1 MQTAATTTRRRAG
14 FSFTEVLFAVMIL
27 GLGFIM
33 VAAMF
38 PVTIRQTQETMHD
51 TVGAN
56 LAKAAAQYLQSIAT
70 DQVFP
75 ATKTVAPPA
84 GTEAYA
90 PVRSLVDGPSAG
102 QISWVRSRGN
112 YISPQNPRY
121 AWTALYRRDE
131 TNGVSAGF
139 AQVFIIGMKCRNRTQ
154 YEPIDIYRQ
163 GTNPA
168 TLEPRRVKIDLSFN
182 NNPSLLRS
190 EITFRDALGIAVA
203 APGAY
208 VIIADDTSNTSFSG
222 PPSVTARGVAN
233 GRIYQ
238 LGNPINQA
246 AGTWE
251 LAPGGDMIIANNST
265 SNPNKGDDIPLT
277 NTDAYIIG
285 RGYTDIVNGNFTYSG
300 PAQDIAVYTTFIR
313 VN

>member
-56 LAKAAAQYLQSIAT
+56 LAKGAAQYLQSIAS

-75 ATKTVAPPA
+75 ATKTVSDP
-84 GTEAYA
+84 TAYA
-90 PVRSLVDGPSAG
+90 PLNSLVDAPSPGAK
-102 QISWVRSRGN
+102 SWVHARGN
-112 YISPQNPRY
+112 FISPQNPRY
-121 AWTALYRRDE
+121 AWTALYRRDQ
-131 TNGVSAGF
+131 TDGVAAGF
-139 AQVFIIGMKCRNRTQ
+139 AQVFIIGLKCRNRTQ
-154 YEPIDIYRQ
+154 YEAIDIYRQ
-163 GTNPA
+163 GGNPA
-168 TLEPRRVKIDLSFN
+168 TLEPRRVKIDLAYDSAN
-182 NNPSLLRS
+182 LRS
-190 EITFRDALGIAVA
+190 RMTFSDALGKELA

-208 VIIADDTSNTSFSG
+208 VIIANDTSNTSFSG
-222 PPSVTARGVAN
+222 PPAMTRRGVAN

-251 LAPGGDMIIANNST
+251 LAPGADMIVANNST
-265 SNPNKGDDIPLT
+265 PNPNKGDDINLG
-277 NTDAYIIG
+277 NTDAYIVG
-285 RGYTDIVNGNFTYSG
+285 RGYADIVKPDFTYSG